1 LLKKLKL
8 SKQSKVNAKRL
19 AAATEAELMLSLL
32 QLLLLK
38 RKLLKLKLKK
48 LLLQKENNRN
58 WHNFRRRQCVKKIVS
73 T

>member
-8 SKQSKVNAKRL
+8 SKQSKVNAKRCCCQ
-19 AAATEAELMLSLL
+19 AELMLSLL

-48 LLLQKENNRN
+48 LLLQKKTTKEA
-58 WHNFRRRQCVKKIVS
+58 
-73 T
+73 